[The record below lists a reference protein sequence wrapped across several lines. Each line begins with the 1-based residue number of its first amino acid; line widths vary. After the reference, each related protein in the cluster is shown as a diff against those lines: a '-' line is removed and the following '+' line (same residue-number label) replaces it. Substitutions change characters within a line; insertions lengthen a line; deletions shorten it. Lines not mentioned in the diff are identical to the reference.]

1 MNLYN
6 RDVFIEEESTV
17 NLIRNLRD
25 ETVTMM
31 RQEVELVKTETS
43 EKISS
48 IVKNSVFTVIWSAVF
63 YAGFLFLLTGLTF
76 LGYFG
81 LVNLGMSPA
90 IASWLMPLITA
101 AVVLITG
108 GIGISISIRKLS
120 KVKPVPEKTI
130 HTLKEDQKWLKREL

>member
-48 IVKNSVFTVIWSAVF
+48 VIKNSIFTVIWSAVL
-63 YAGFLFLLTGLTF
+63 YAGFLFLLAGLTL

-81 LVNLGMSPA
+81 LVNLGLSPA

-101 AVVLITG
+101 AVALIVG

-120 KVKPVPEKTI
+120 KVKPV
-130 HTLKEDQKWLKREL
+130 